1 MSLGVEVGLC
11 PGDIMLDGD
20 PTPPTDRCT
29 AGPHFS
35 SGIYC
40 GQTAGW
46 IKRPLGMEV
55 GLGAGD
61 NVLDSDPAPPV
72 ERCTAPPLSV
82 VTKRSHIS
90 AAAELLWIRMS

>member
-1 MSLGVEVGLC
+1 MKLGAEVGLG
-11 PGDIMLDGD
+11 PGHIVLHGD
-20 PTPPTDRCT
+20 PAPPKGHSPQFL
-29 AGPHFS
+29 AHAH
-35 SGIYC
+35 C
-40 GQTAGW
+40 GQTDGW
-46 IKRPLGMEV
+46 IKIPLGMEV